1 MTKPIPPDP
10 VPDLDWS
17 ADRASSFAVSTTQI
31 WAEVLSGFEG
41 DLPIARAHSAA
52 EVRDAVAIDIPD
64 EPLDTEDLLDHLR
77 TVALSE
83 SIYPGHQGFLAY
95 ISGSGTVPG
104 AAADLL
110 AAGLNQNSGGFR
122 LAPAGVEIE
131 QHMMRW
137 IARRLG
143 MPETTLGYMTSGGS
157 MSNLIGLTAARNR
170 QAGWDVR
177 ADGMRAGPQLAVY
190 VSSEVHDTV
199 ERAAQILGIGD
210 SGVRKVPTDSR
221 CSMDVDALEKMVAAD
236 IANGIHPIAVIG
248 TAGTTGTGAIDPL
261 DAIADLCEAQ
271 SLWFHVDAAYGGPA
285 AMTDQF
291 RDQFDGIGRADSLG
305 MDPHKWLYTPHASA
319 CVLVRDPSALSEAFA
334 VDASYIVTDNERT
347 GSGLDIY
354 EVSPQYSRPSSALK
368 VWVSLLAHGWNAYER
383 RIAHDIALAEYLHE
397 LVLAD
402 PELQPMS
409 EPGMSITCFRYVPA
423 DLAGDTTEES
433 YLDDLNERIMFE
445 LQLDGRVFPSNAIIG
460 DRFALRTCVVNFR
473 TEAPTMDLVASE
485 TVRIGRILDAG
496 LRSTAARRPNGE
508 TS

>member
-1 MTKPIPPDP
+1 M
-10 VPDLDWS
+10 
-17 ADRASSFAVSTTQI
+17 
-31 WAEVLSGFEG
+31 
-41 DLPIARAHSAA
+41 
-52 EVRDAVAIDIPD
+52 RDAVAIDIPD
-64 EPLDTEDLLDHLR
+64 EPLDTEDLLDDLR

-83 SIYPGHQGFLAY
+83 SMYPGHQGFLAY

-122 LAPAGVEIE
+122 LAPAAVEIE

-137 IARRLG
+137 IAQRLG
-143 MPETTLGYMTSGGS
+143 MPESTLGYMTSGGS
-157 MSNLIGLTAARNR
+157 MSSLIGLTAARNR

-248 TAGTTGTGAIDPL
+248 TAGTTGTGAIDRL
-261 DAIADLCEAQ
+261 DAIGDLCEAQ

-291 RDQFDGIGRADSLG
+291 RNQFVGIGRADSLG

-334 VDASYIVTDNERT
+334 VDATYIVTDNERT
-347 GSGLDIY
+347 GWGLDLY
-354 EVSPQYSRPSSALK
+354 DVSPQYSRPFSALK
-368 VWVSLLAHGWNAYER
+368 VWVSLLAHGWN
-383 RIAHDIALAEYLHE
+383 
-397 LVLAD
+397 
-402 PELQPMS
+402 
-409 EPGMSITCFRYVPA
+409 G
-423 DLAGDTTEES
+423 
-433 YLDDLNERIMFE
+433 
-445 LQLDGRVFPSNAIIG
+445 
-460 DRFALRTCVVNFR
+460 LRTPHC
-473 TEAPTMDLVASE
+473 S
-485 TVRIGRILDAG
+485 
-496 LRSTAARRPNGE
+496 
-508 TS
+508 